1 MQLYTD
7 PMSSIRLSSEDANR
21 DFMAGFNSSGAVDD
35 NLVRMFSPR
44 FNPRRAI
51 ALDYEQIR
59 GGPTT
64 NVHPRRNVDGLNP
77 VEDDPTLN
85 AIVLGSWPSKYS
97 IAVCVACHSHG
108 SVYHN
113 MTHVTLPITYRR
125 LGKIL
130 LLK

>member
-1 MQLYTD
+1 MQLYLDDLMGLNYGEVNTY
-7 PMSSIRLSSEDANR
+7 
-21 DFMAGFNSSGAVDD
+21 FMTGFNSRSAVTD

-44 FNPRRAI
+44 FSSRRAI

-59 GGPTT
+59 GGANTS
-64 NVHPRRNVDGLNP
+64 VHPRRNVDGLNP

-113 MTHVTLPITYRR
+113 MTRSL
-125 LGKIL
+125 
-130 LLK
+130 

>member
-7 PMSSIRLSSEDANR
+7 PQSILSSADANTY
-21 DFMAGFNSSGAVDD
+21 FMNGFNSASRVTG
-35 NLVRMFSPR
+35 NLVRMFSPG
-44 FNPRRAI
+44 FNPKYAI

-85 AIVLGSWPSKYS
+85 AIVLGSWPSKDS
-97 IAVCVACHSHG
+97 IAVCIACHSHG